1 MPLRVELIYGMKP
14 IYVRTYTSMSSCLN
28 LVARPSWL
36 LTVQC
41 LQSVQGDPIVYSL
54 SSNGRLNA
62 DSSLK
67 RADDYLQ
74 LCLRLRP
81 FDSHQLLILS
91 HNKQRISSRV
101 ADLRVW
107 VQKHTTKLLLNFC
120 TDSQHCHHACIYLY
134 SCFDLLDIAG
144 FEMRLPHLVE
154 EPSPCEV
161 LIS

>member
-1 MPLRVELIYGMKP
+1 MPLRVQLTYGMKP
-14 IYVRTYTSMSSCLN
+14 TYVRTYTSMSSCLN

-41 LQSVQGDPIVYSL
+41 LQSVQGDPIVYSI

-81 FDSHQLLILS
+81 FDSHQALILS
-91 HNKQRISSRV
+91 HNK
-101 ADLRVW
+101 
-107 VQKHTTKLLLNFC
+107 
-120 TDSQHCHHACIYLY
+120 
-134 SCFDLLDIAG
+134 
-144 FEMRLPHLVE
+144 
-154 EPSPCEV
+154 
-161 LIS
+161 